1 MERKHTA
8 KLIKLEVKDCQGLLI
23 GFRFDQEEEQGDEEK
38 EGDCGEMGEEFAA
51 KESEQE
57 ERKKV
62 REVGILKKNP
72 KILEEQIH
80 KLNKQIMAAKTG
92 KTNIMRLLRDDNT
105 EDQDTQRQAER
116 IDMDTHFLRLYQESG
131 NKVVKEKSRRLK
143 EASQPMLIEQNQSLC
158 SSDQNVNIF
167 GYRDSIQITND
178 QGDSAMIVNE
188 ALFPYQNSNIDN
200 TTSMASQPM
209 LIEQNRSLCSSDQN
223 VNIFD
228 YRDRQITNDQGH
240 SAMIVNEALF
250 PHQNSNTCD
259 YEFKYKLRVK
269 TCESV

>member
-1 MERKHTA
+1 
-8 KLIKLEVKDCQGLLI
+8 
-23 GFRFDQEEEQGDEEK
+23 
-38 EGDCGEMGEEFAA
+38 
-51 KESEQE
+51 
-57 ERKKV
+57 
-62 REVGILKKNP
+62 
-72 KILEEQIH
+72 
-80 KLNKQIMAAKTG
+80 MAAKTG
-92 KTNIMRLLRDDNT
+92 KTKIMRLLRDDNT

-116 IDMDTHFLRLYQESG
+116 IDMDTHSQIISRKWKQG
-131 NKVVKEKSRRLK
+131 CQRKSRRLK

-167 GYRDSIQITND
+167 GYCDRQITND
-178 QGDSAMIVNE
+178 QGHSAMIVNE
-188 ALFPYQNSNIDN
+188 ALFPHQNSNIDN
-200 TTSMASQPM
+200 TTSMGCQRKSRRLKEASQPM
-209 LIEQNRSLCSSDQN
+209 LIEHNQSLCSSDQN

>member
-1 MERKHTA
+1 
-8 KLIKLEVKDCQGLLI
+8 
-23 GFRFDQEEEQGDEEK
+23 
-38 EGDCGEMGEEFAA
+38 
-51 KESEQE
+51 
-57 ERKKV
+57 
-62 REVGILKKNP
+62 
-72 KILEEQIH
+72 
-80 KLNKQIMAAKTG
+80 MAAKTG

-131 NKVVKEKSRRLK
+131 NKVVKENQ

-167 GYRDSIQITND
+167 GYRDRQITND

-200 TTSMASQPM
+200 TTSMGCQRKSRRLKEASQPM

>member
-1 MERKHTA
+1 
-8 KLIKLEVKDCQGLLI
+8 
-23 GFRFDQEEEQGDEEK
+23 
-38 EGDCGEMGEEFAA
+38 
-51 KESEQE
+51 
-57 ERKKV
+57 
-62 REVGILKKNP
+62 
-72 KILEEQIH
+72 
-80 KLNKQIMAAKTG
+80 MAAKTG
-92 KTNIMRLLRDDNT
+92 KTKIMRLLRDDNT

-116 IDMDTHFLRLYQESG
+116 IDMDTHSQIISRKWKQG
-131 NKVVKEKSRRLK
+131 CQRKSRRLK

-167 GYRDSIQITND
+167 GYCDRQITND

-188 ALFPYQNSNIDN
+188 ALFPHQNSNIDN
-200 TTSMASQPM
+200 TTSMGCQRKSRRLKEASQHM
-209 LIEQNRSLCSSDQN
+209 LIEHNQSLCSSDQN